1 MPEEIGNALEHLKN
15 IKEKKFGDL
24 TIFSGEWS
32 SEIFITIAWS
42 GWGKVSAARATTRLL
57 SCNLNSRPIDFILF
71 TGVAGGAD
79 PFLKQ
84 WDVIISTKVIQHDMD
99 ARPMFPKFVVPAI
112 KNEAIRANK
121 HISDLIYKALTKENK
136 IDLKPF
142 GNVLKGLIATGD
154 KFISE
159 KKFLKQLRSE
169 IQNLKAVEMEGA
181 AFAQVAFQEKIP
193 WCIIRVISDEADEN
207 AAENFQEFLE
217 KYEKSSWKLIEIIL
231 KNIENYN
238 KNKITNN

>member
-15 IKEKKFGDL
+15 VKEKKFGDL
-24 TIFSGEWS
+24 TVYSGEWS

-42 GWGKVSAARATTRLL
+42 GWGKVSAARAATRLL
-57 SCNLNSRPIDFILF
+57 SSNLNSRAIDFVLF

-112 KNEAIRANK
+112 KSETISANK
-121 HISDLIYKALTKENK
+121 HISDLIYNALNQEKK
-136 IDLKPF
+136 IELKPF

-154 KFISE
+154 RFISE

-169 IQNLKAVEMEGA
+169 IQDLKAVEMEGA

-193 WCIIRVISDEADEN
+193 WCIMRVISDEADEN

-217 KYEKSSWKLIEIIL
+217 KYEKCSWKLIEIIL
-231 KNIENYN
+231 KNI
-238 KNKITNN
+238 KNFDKKKIIKN